1 MKARRIRH
9 AAWIASGLLVGSFA
23 PGAAAPSAAE
33 PADSAPATTASQPA
47 PVSHRSLPPDPYAII
62 GRSVLRTPPL
72 AVGVSARSH
81 GTPEP
86 LGSLLD
92 EANEDP
98 GSALARLKDPEDPAA
113 AAPGAELVAAVLEL
127 RVAARPDLGEAQLRL
142 RAARDAAPFP
152 ALDAWVDL
160 ELARAELLVGLFP
173 ETAASARRA
182 LESIEGRGYRD
193 ALQEDGELLQAEALY
208 LAGRP
213 DLARPFY
220 RRLSSA
226 RELAVRAAARL
237 RRIDLAFDRGEPADG
252 YDEAL
257 PDVAEHGI
265 DVRPWWPR
273 AAEAAIRAD
282 QPSVAEAWLTK
293 FLEESPPSD
302 LAALAELRLSDL
314 LALRGEIGP
323 ASERL
328 EAIAA
333 GNEGA
338 PIGALAD
345 VRLAI
350 LEFASGEPDAATDLL
365 ATAGASPHVPVA
377 AYAHAVR
384 GRAALQRGHLDEA
397 FRELARA
404 SRAGTANP
412 QASET
417 HADLERTVA
426 SAVAASYEK
435 DGCPRLV
442 LRLAVR
448 RAHLMKVLDEP
459 EPFLRLGACFE
470 QIGLDETAREVYR
483 SIPRAFGPRV
493 VGAVALPLARTSL
506 ATGES
511 VATRTRALAQAV
523 RPDSPSEWRLLL
535 AKSSLAAGE
544 PGPAAEVL
552 TRLVG
557 SDDALGRDPRNLRLL
572 ARAALD
578 GGSSP
583 KSIDLLDRRIVALAD
598 GVRAVDAESLADAA
612 LLTATARRRAGDARR
627 ARALYAVAA
636 EHLPQGWRLAEA
648 EYWLA
653 RLDDGA
659 GRLDAGRAIEPGG
672 RPEVARMARLVEQA
686 RAVVRMRRLYG
697 ISAPEPEATP

>member
-1 MKARRIRH
+1 MKARWILS
-9 AAWIASGLLVGSFA
+9 AAWLASGLLVGSIA
-23 PGAAAPSAAE
+23 PAAAATSDAESAPSA
-33 PADSAPATTASQPA
+33 SAATASQP
-47 PVSHRSLPPDPYAII
+47 SLPPDPYRII
-62 GRSVLRTPPL
+62 GRAVLRTPPL

-81 GTPEP
+81 DTPEP

-92 EANEDP
+92 EANQDP
-98 GSALARLKDPEDPAA
+98 GAALARLQDPEDPAA
-113 AAPGAELVAAVLEL
+113 AAPGSELVAAVLEL
-127 RVAARPDLGEAQLRL
+127 RVSARPDLGKAQLRL

-160 ELARAELLVGLFP
+160 ELGRAELLVGLFP
-173 ETAASARRA
+173 EAAASARRA
-182 LESIEGRGYRD
+182 LEAIEGRGYRGT
-193 ALQEDGELLQAEALY
+193 LQEDGELLQAEALY
-208 LAGRP
+208 LSGRP
-213 DLARPFY
+213 ELARPFY
-220 RRLSSA
+220 RRLSFA
-226 RELAVRAAARL
+226 REPAVRAAARL
-237 RRIDLAFDRGEPADG
+237 RRIDLAFDRGEAGDG
-252 YDEAL
+252 YHEAL
-257 PDVAEHGI
+257 TAVADHGI

-273 AAEAAIRAD
+273 AAEAAIRAG
-282 QPSVAEAWLTK
+282 QPSIAETWLTN

-314 LALRGEIGP
+314 LAMRGEVGP

-333 GNEGA
+333 GNEGS
-338 PIGALAD
+338 PIAALAD

-350 LEFASGEPDAATDLL
+350 LELAAGEPDAATRLL
-365 ATAGASPHVPVA
+365 GAAGASPHVPVA

-384 GRAALQRGHLDEA
+384 GRAALERGRIDEA

-404 SRAGTANP
+404 SRAGAANP
-412 QASET
+412 QARET
-417 HADLERTVA
+417 HADLER
-426 SAVAASYEK
+426 AVAAAVDASYQK
-435 DGCPRLV
+435 GGCPRLV

-448 RAHLMKVLDEP
+448 RAHLMEVLDEP
-459 EPFLRLGACFE
+459 GPFLRLGACFE
-470 QIGLDETAREVYR
+470 KIGLDATAREVYR

-535 AKSSLAAGE
+535 ARSSLAAGE

-557 SDDALGRDPRNLRLL
+557 SGDALGRDPRNLRLL

-598 GVRAVDAESLADAA
+598 GARAADAEPLADAA
-612 LLTATARRRAGDARR
+612 LLTATARRRAGHRQR

-659 GRLDAGRAIEPGG
+659 GKLDAGRAIEPGG
-672 RPEVARMARLVEQA
+672 RPEVARMARLVAQA
-686 RAVVRMRRLYG
+686 RAVVRMRKLYG
-697 ISAPEPEATP
+697 LSAPTSEPEATP